1 MNAKWICPAVTP
13 FHADGTFDKE
23 SAAKLYDHLI
33 ANEIDGVLIGGSIG
47 EFFGQTLTQR
57 AEIARFAVKHIA
69 GRMKVIVGT
78 AHMNAEEIVPLS
90 NTALEAGAD
99 AVMIVPPFY
108 FCFGDREMY
117 DFYTRMAKEIHGPV
131 YIYNFPD
138 RTGYSISPAVI
149 RRLAEENSNIIGIKD
164 TIGGMD
170 HTREVIKAVKPIR
183 PEFEVYSGFDDNFAH
198 NVLSGGDGG
207 ICGISNIMPDVCSA
221 WVKAANTGNLEQLAA
236 IQQKI
241 NRCMDIYAIGAP
253 FVPFV
258 KEAVRQCGII
268 ETAKCTFPM
277 PELTKEE
284 QAKVHAFL
292 IREGILNA

>member
-13 FHADGTFDKE
+13 LHADGTFDYE
-23 SAAKLYDHLI
+23 SAAKLYEHLI
-33 ANEIDGVLIGGSIG
+33 ANDIDGVLIGGSIG
-47 EFFGQTLTQR
+47 EFFGQTIEQR
-57 AEIARFAVKHIA
+57 KAVARFAIERIA

-90 NTALEAGAD
+90 NACLDAGAD

-149 RRLAEENSNIIGIKD
+149 RRLAEENKNIVGIKD

-170 HTREVIKAVKPIR
+170 HTREVIKTVKPIR
-183 PEFEVYSGFDDNFAH
+183 PDFEVYSGFDDNFAH
-198 NVLSGGDGG
+198 NVLSGGNGG
-207 ICGISNIMPDVCSA
+207 ICGLSNIMPKVCSD
-221 WVKAANTGNLEQLAA
+221 WVKAANSGDLAKLA
-236 IQQKI
+236 ELQQKV
-241 NRCMDIYAIGAP
+241 NRCMDIYSIGAP
-253 FVPFV
+253 FVPYV
-258 KEAVRQCGII
+258 KEAVRQCGVI
-268 ETAKCTFPM
+268 ETSKCTCPM
-277 PELTKEE
+277 PELDETE
-284 QAKVHAFL
+284 QAKIHAFL
-292 IREGILNA
+292 VREGVLEE